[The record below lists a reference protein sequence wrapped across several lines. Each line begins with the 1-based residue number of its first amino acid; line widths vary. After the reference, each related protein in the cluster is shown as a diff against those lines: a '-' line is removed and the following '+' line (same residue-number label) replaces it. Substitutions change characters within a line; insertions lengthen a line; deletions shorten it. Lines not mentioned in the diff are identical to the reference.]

1 MKDELPDEVMK
12 RSRLIGFAVSIATV
26 LILGALLIPNMESGL
41 VFIPIFGLSG
51 VAGAL
56 SSGFIRYRARQE
68 AFRVDRTRPKPTPAL
83 TALGWVAVVLS
94 VYAALVIL
102 NTWFLVPGDPAHTTA
117 ENIQTKLKIMLVGV
131 TSRKGNLCT
140 LRTGDLL

>member
-1 MKDELPDEVMK
+1 
-12 RSRLIGFAVSIATV
+12 
-26 LILGALLIPNMESGL
+26 
-41 VFIPIFGLSG
+41 
-51 VAGAL
+51 
-56 SSGFIRYRARQE
+56 
-68 AFRVDRTRPKPTPAL
+68 
-83 TALGWVAVVLS
+83 
-94 VYAALVIL
+94 VIL